1 MSLAVSRGLNVAVPL
16 LFESSLPGLCG
27 TRSAPHRFDEA
38 AYDGRLGGLHRC
50 DTIGLPELSEPQV
63 MRHFVTLSAK
73 NYCIDTGI
81 YPLGSCSMK
90 YNPRVNEK
98 VARLD
103 GLANIHPNQPEG
115 TVQGILQIMYE
126 LGEAL
131 KAITGMADITL
142 TPAAGA
148 HGELTGL
155 MAIKK
160 ALSEREERGRN
171 IIIVPESAHGT
182 NPASAVMC
190 GFKVV
195 SVQANKEGTV
205 DMDVFKA
212 ILEKYEG
219 KVAGMMLTNPNTL
232 GIFEGEIKNMADLIH
247 EQGGYFYMDGANL
260 NALMGNALVD
270 DFGVDAMHINIH
282 KTFSTPHGGGGPGG
296 GPVVFSELLAPY
308 CPIPKVVKNPDG
320 SYHLMDE
327 ADAPDTTLGR
337 VKGFAGQVGLMVR
350 ALAYIKAM
358 GAEGLTQASR
368 DAILNANYLQHE
380 LTEGGLTAPFE
391 GPNMHEFVLSD
402 HYLKG
407 TSVTT
412 MDMAKGLLDAGHH
425 PPTVYFPLV
434 VSGAMLIE
442 PTESEP
448 LTSLDRFA
456 GDLIGLADKA
466 HGCQDDTC
474 EMKSSPTL
482 TPVRRCD
489 EVGAA
494 KNPVLRWV
502 KPRGVDL

>member
-16 LFESSLPGLCG
+16 LFESTLPQLCG
-27 TRSAPHRFDEA
+27 TRCEPHRFGECCVN
-38 AYDGRLGGLHRC
+38 GRLGGLQR
-50 DTIGLPELSEPQV
+50 TESIGLPELSEPQV
-63 MRHFVTLSAK
+63 MRHYVTLSSK
-73 NYCIDTGI
+73 NYSIDTGI
-81 YPLGSCSMK
+81 YPLGSCTMK

-115 TVQGILQIMYE
+115 TVQGILQVMYE

-131 KAITGMADITL
+131 KTITGMPEITL
-142 TPAAGA
+142 APAAGS

-155 MAIKK
+155 MAMKT
-160 ALSEREERGRN
+160 AMMHRGEHGRN

-205 DMDVFKA
+205 DMDAFKA

-232 GIFEGEIKNMADLIH
+232 GIFESEIKNMADLIH

-260 NALMGNALVD
+260 NALMGNALVH
-270 DFGVDAMHINIH
+270 DFGVDAMHINLH
-282 KTFSTPHGGGGPGG
+282 KTFSTPHGGGGPGA

-308 CPIPKVVKNPDG
+308 CPMPKVVKNPDG
-320 SYHLMDE
+320 TYHLMEEDE
-327 ADAPDTTLGR
+327 APETSLGR
-337 VKGFAGQVGLMVR
+337 VKGFAGQVGIMIR
-350 ALAYIKAM
+350 ALAYIMAL
-358 GAEGLTQASR
+358 GGEGITQSSR
-368 DAILNANYLQHE
+368 DAILNANYLQHQ
-380 LTEGGLTAPFE
+380 LMEGGVSAPF
-391 GPNMHEFVLSD
+391 GDTNCLHECVMSD
-402 HYLKG
+402 HHLKG

-412 MDMAKGLLDAGHH
+412 MDIAKGLLDEGHH

-448 LTSLDRFA
+448 ITSLDGFA
-456 GDLIGLADKA
+456 KSVVGLAQKA
-466 HGCQDDTC
+466 HAAEADVA
-474 EMKSSPTL
+474 EMHATPMH

-489 EVGAA
+489 EAGAA
-494 KNPVLRWV
+494 R
-502 KPRGVDL
+502 KPILKWKPE